1 MGIASRRVMVVGVL
15 ATVVAAVALLLGT
28 SWSVA
33 LLFGWDAAAVVYMAW
48 IWLTVRT
55 ADEAETAR
63 KALRE
68 DSSRAAAEAV
78 LLSAG
83 TASLLAV
90 AFTLAQA
97 GDAVAPRRGLL
108 TAFAIVSVALG
119 WLSLH
124 TTFLLRYARLYYSE
138 PEGGIDFG
146 GEKPDYRDFAYL
158 ALTIGMT
165 FQTSDTSITTKRVRR
180 IALEH
185 ALLSYLFG
193 TVIVAV
199 TVNSVA
205 GLLGA

>member
-1 MGIASRRVMVVGVL
+1 MGIAARRVMVVGVL
-15 ATVVAAVALLLGT
+15 AVIVAAVSLLLDM
-28 SWSVA
+28 SWSVS
-33 LLFGWDAAAVVYMAW
+33 LLLGWDAAALVYMAW
-48 IWLTVRT
+48 IWATVRHS
-55 ADEAETAR
+55 DEAETAR

-68 DSSRAAAEAV
+68 DSSRTAAEAV

-97 GDAVAPRRGLL
+97 GRADSPQRGFL
-108 TAFAIVSVALG
+108 TVFAIVSVALG

-124 TTFLLRYARLYYSE
+124 TVFLLRYARLYYSE
-138 PEGGIDFG
+138 PEGGIDFS

-180 IALEH
+180 TALEH
-185 ALLSYLFG
+185 SLLSYLFG

-205 GLLGA
+205 GLLGP